1 MKKTNHLNSAK
12 RTLSVESK
20 ALTKLAANLDHKF
33 SNLCEVILRSKGK
46 IITLGV
52 GKSGHIAQ
60 KISATLSST
69 GSPSYFIHATE
80 ALHGDIGVI
89 SKNDSVL
96 ILSHSGESKEIID
109 LIPSLK
115 NIGCKIF
122 SFTGPTESTI
132 AKSTDINISTEVDK
146 EACPLDLAPTSS
158 TTAALALGDA
168 LAIALLESRK
178 FSPQDFA
185 KSHPGGKLGKKL
197 TLKVEDIMS
206 KGKDFPFVSPN
217 TLLSKALIEISNKG
231 LGMVAVVDKKKLKGV
246 FTDGDLRRTIGSKKD
261 IHKTKISL
269 VMSKNVKTIQQ
280 SSLASKA
287 IEIME
292 KNNIYVLIVLDS
304 KKIPVGVLRMHD
316 LMQSGLV

>member
-1 MKKTNHLNSAK
+1 MKKTNHINSAK
-12 RTLSVESK
+12 RTLDIESK
-20 ALTKLAANLDHKF
+20 ALTKLAANLDQKF

-217 TLLSKALIEISNKG
+217 TLLSKALVEISNKG

-287 IEIME
+287 IETME

-304 KKIPVGVLRMHD
+304 KKSPVGVLRMHD

>member
-1 MKKTNHLNSAK
+1 MKKTNHINSAK
-12 RTLSVESK
+12 RTLDIESK
-20 ALTKLAANLDHKF
+20 ALTKLAANLDQKF

-60 KISATLSST
+60 KISSTLSST

-96 ILSHSGESKEIID
+96 IFSHSGESKEIID

>member
-1 MKKTNHLNSAK
+1 MKKTNHINSAK
-12 RTLSVESK
+12 RTLGIESK
-20 ALTKLAANLDHKF
+20 ALIKLAANLDQKF

-178 FSPQDFA
+178 FSPQEFA

>member
-1 MKKTNHLNSAK
+1 MKKRHINSAK
-12 RTLSVESK
+12 RTLDVESK
-20 ALTKLAANLDHKF
+20 ALTKLAANLDQKF

>member
-1 MKKTNHLNSAK
+1 MKKTNHINSAK
-12 RTLSVESK
+12 RTLDVESK
-20 ALTKLAANLDHKF
+20 ALNKLAANLDQKF

-96 ILSHSGESKEIID
+96 ILSHSGESKEVID

-185 KSHPGGKLGKKL
+185 KSHPGGNLGKKL
-197 TLKVEDIMS
+197 TLRVEDIMS
-206 KGKDFPFVSPN
+206 KGKDFPFVSSN

-280 SSLASKA
+280 SSLASRA
-287 IEIME
+287 IETME

>member
-1 MKKTNHLNSAK
+1 MKKTNHINSAK
-12 RTLSVESK
+12 RTLDIESK
-20 ALTKLAANLDHKF
+20 ALAKLAANLDQKF
-33 SNLCEVILRSKGK
+33 SNLCEVILKSKGK

-217 TLLSKALIEISNKG
+217 TLLSKALVEISSKG
-231 LGMVAVVDKKKLKGV
+231 LGMVAVIEKKKLKGV

-280 SSLASKA
+280 SSLASIA

>member
-1 MKKTNHLNSAK
+1 MKKTNHINSAK
-12 RTLSVESK
+12 RTLDIESK
-20 ALTKLAANLDHKF
+20 ALAKLAANLDQKF
-33 SNLCEVILRSKGK
+33 SNLCEVILKSKGK

-89 SKNDSVL
+89 SKNDSAL

-197 TLKVEDIMS
+197 TLKVKDIMS

-217 TLLSKALIEISNKG
+217 TLLSKALVEISSKG

-292 KNNIYVLIVLDS
+292 KNNIYVLIVLNS

>member
-1 MKKTNHLNSAK
+1 MKKTHINSAK
-12 RTLSVESK
+12 RTLDVESK
-20 ALTKLAANLDHKF
+20 ALTKLAANLDQKF

-89 SKNDSVL
+89 SKNDSAL

-197 TLKVEDIMS
+197 TLKVKDIMS

-217 TLLSKALIEISNKG
+217 TLLSKALVEISNKG
-231 LGMVAVVDKKKLKGV
+231 LGMVAVIDKKKLKGV

-292 KNNIYVLIVLDS
+292 KNNIYVLIVLNS

>member
-1 MKKTNHLNSAK
+1 MKKTNHINSAK
-12 RTLSVESK
+12 RTLDIESK
-20 ALTKLAANLDHKF
+20 ALTKLAANLDQKF

-217 TLLSKALIEISNKG
+217 TLLSKALVEISNKG

-280 SSLASKA
+280 SSLASIA

>member
-1 MKKTNHLNSAK
+1 MKKTNHINSAK
-12 RTLSVESK
+12 RTLDIESK
-20 ALTKLAANLDHKF
+20 ALTKLAANLDQKF

-217 TLLSKALIEISNKG
+217 TLLSKALVEISNKG

-261 IHKTKISL
+261 IHKTKISS
-269 VMSKNVKTIQQ
+269 VMSENVKTIQQ
-280 SSLASKA
+280 SSLASRA
-287 IEIME
+287 IETME

>member
-1 MKKTNHLNSAK
+1 MKKTNHINSAK
-12 RTLSVESK
+12 RTLDIESK
-20 ALTKLAANLDHKF
+20 ALTKLAANLDQKF
-33 SNLCEVILRSKGK
+33 SNLCEVILKTKGK

-89 SKNDSVL
+89 SKKDSVL

-132 AKSTDINISTEVDK
+132 AKKTDINISTEVDK

-206 KGKDFPFVSPN
+206 KGKDFPFISPN
-217 TLLSKALIEISNKG
+217 TLLSKALVEISNKG
-231 LGMVAVVDKKKLKGV
+231 LGIVAVVDKKKLTGV

-287 IEIME
+287 IETME

>member
-1 MKKTNHLNSAK
+1 MKKRHINSAK
-12 RTLSVESK
+12 RTLEVESK
-20 ALTKLAANLDHKF
+20 ALTKLAANLDQKF

-217 TLLSKALIEISNKG
+217 TLLSKALVEISNKG

-280 SSLASKA
+280 SSLASIA

>member
-1 MKKTNHLNSAK
+1 MKKRHINSAK
-12 RTLSVESK
+12 RTLDVESK
-20 ALTKLAANLDHKF
+20 ALTKLAANLDQKF

-206 KGKDFPFVSPN
+206 KGKDFPIVSPN
-217 TLLSKALIEISNKG
+217 TFLSKALVEISNKG
-231 LGMVAVVDKKKLKGV
+231 LGMVAVIDKKKLKGV

-261 IHKTKISL
+261 IHKTKISS

-287 IEIME
+287 IETME

-304 KKIPVGVLRMHD
+304 KKTPVGVLRMHD

>member
-1 MKKTNHLNSAK
+1 MKNSNHVKSAL
-12 RTLSVESK
+12 RTLDIESR
-20 ALTKLAANLDHKF
+20 ALTKLAENLDNNF
-33 SNLCEVILRSKGK
+33 SRLCDAILGAKGK

-60 KISATLSST
+60 KVSATLSST

-89 SKNDSVL
+89 SKNDNVL
-96 ILSHSGESKEIID
+96 IFSHSGESKEIID

-132 AKSTDINISTEVDK
+132 AKSTDINISTGVDK

-168 LAIALLESRK
+168 LAIALLESRN

-185 KSHPGGKLGKKL
+185 KSHPGGILGKKL

-206 KGKDFPFVSPN
+206 EGKDFPFVNPN
-217 TLLSKALIEISNKG
+217 TLLSKAIVEISNKK
-231 LGMVAVVDKKKLKGV
+231 LGIVVVIDKKKLKGV

-261 IHKTKISL
+261 IHKTKISS
-269 VMSKNVKTIQQ
+269 VMSKNVKTIQK

-287 IEIME
+287 IEEME
-292 KNNIYVLIVLDS
+292 KNNIYMLVVIDS
-304 KKIPVGVLRMHD
+304 EEHPVGILRMHD
-316 LMQSGLV
+316 LMQSGLI

>member
-1 MKKTNHLNSAK
+1 MKKTNHINSAK
-12 RTLSVESK
+12 RTLDIESK
-20 ALTKLAANLDHKF
+20 ALTKLAANLDQKF

-280 SSLASKA
+280 SSLASIA

>member
-1 MKKTNHLNSAK
+1 MKKSSHIESAK
-12 RTLSVESK
+12 RTLKIESE
-20 ALTKLAANLDHKF
+20 ALANLGANLDKNF
-33 SNLCEVILRSKGK
+33 GQLCEEILICKGK

-69 GSPSYFIHATE
+69 GSPSYFVHATE
-80 ALHGDIGVI
+80 ALHGDMGVI
-89 SKNDSVL
+89 SKKDIVL

-115 NIGCKIF
+115 NIGCKVL

-132 AKSTDINISTEVDK
+132 SKNADINISTGVDK

-168 LAIALLESRK
+168 LAIALLEK
-178 FSPQDFA
+178 KEFSHSDFA

-197 TLKVEDIMS
+197 TLKVKDIMS
-206 KGKDFPFVSPN
+206 KGNKFPVVGPN
-217 TLLSKALIEISNKG
+217 TLLSEALVEISNKG
-231 LGMVAVVDKKKLKGV
+231 LGIVAIVEKKRLKGV
-246 FTDGDLRRTIGSKKD
+246 FTDGDLRRTIESKKD
-261 IHKTKISL
+261 IHKTKISS
-269 VMSKNVKTIQQ
+269 VMSRNVKTLKQ
-280 SSLASKA
+280 SSLAFEA
-287 IEIME
+287 LEIME
-292 KNNIYVLIVLDS
+292 KNNIYVLIILDS
-304 KKIPVGVLRMHD
+304 NKIPVGVLRMHD

>member
-1 MKKTNHLNSAK
+1 MKKTNHINSAK
-12 RTLSVESK
+12 RTLDIESK
-20 ALTKLAANLDHKF
+20 ALTKLAANLDQKF

-197 TLKVEDIMS
+197 TLKVKDIMS

-217 TLLSKALIEISNKG
+217 TLLSKALVEISNKG

-269 VMSKNVKTIQQ
+269 VMSENVKTIQQ
-280 SSLASKA
+280 SSLASRA
-287 IEIME
+287 IETME

>member
-1 MKKTNHLNSAK
+1 MKKTNHINSAK
-12 RTLSVESK
+12 RTLDIESK
-20 ALTKLAANLDHKF
+20 ALTKLAANLDQKF

-60 KISATLSST
+60 KVSATLSST

-89 SKNDSVL
+89 SKKDSVL

-132 AKSTDINISTEVDK
+132 AKKTDINISTEVDK

-206 KGKDFPFVSPN
+206 KGKDFPFISPN
-217 TLLSKALIEISNKG
+217 TLLSKALVEISNKG
-231 LGMVAVVDKKKLKGV
+231 LGIVAVVDKKKLTGV

-287 IEIME
+287 IETME

>member
-1 MKKTNHLNSAK
+1 MKKTNHINSAK
-12 RTLSVESK
+12 RTLDIESK
-20 ALTKLAANLDHKF
+20 ALTKLAANLDQKF

-96 ILSHSGESKEIID
+96 IFSHSGESKEIID

-206 KGKDFPFVSPN
+206 KGKDFPFISPN
-217 TLLSKALIEISNKG
+217 TLLSKALVEISNKG
-231 LGMVAVVDKKKLKGV
+231 LGIVAVVDKKKLTGV

-287 IEIME
+287 IETME

>member
-1 MKKTNHLNSAK
+1 M
-12 RTLSVESK
+12 
-20 ALTKLAANLDHKF
+20 
-33 SNLCEVILRSKGK
+33 ILRSKGK

-206 KGKDFPFVSPN
+206 KGKDFPFISPN
-217 TLLSKALIEISNKG
+217 TLLSKALVEISNKG
-231 LGMVAVVDKKKLKGV
+231 LGIVAVVDKKKLTGV

-287 IEIME
+287 IETME

>member
-1 MKKTNHLNSAK
+1 MKKTNHINSAK
-12 RTLSVESK
+12 RTLDIESK
-20 ALTKLAANLDHKF
+20 ALTKLAANLDQKF

-46 IITLGV
+46 VITLGV

-132 AKSTDINISTEVDK
+132 AKSTAINISTEVDK

-197 TLKVEDIMS
+197 TLKVKDIMS

-217 TLLSKALIEISNKG
+217 TLLSKALVEISNKG

-261 IHKTKISL
+261 IHITKISL

-287 IEIME
+287 IETME
-292 KNNIYVLIVLDS
+292 KNNIYVLIVLNS

>member
-1 MKKTNHLNSAK
+1 MKKRHINSAK
-12 RTLSVESK
+12 RTLEVESK
-20 ALTKLAANLDHKF
+20 ALTKLAANLDQKF

-217 TLLSKALIEISNKG
+217 TLLSKALVEISNKG

-280 SSLASKA
+280 SSLASRA
-287 IEIME
+287 IETME

-316 LMQSGLV
+316 LMQSSLV

>member
-1 MKKTNHLNSAK
+1 MKKTHINSAK
-12 RTLSVESK
+12 RTLDVESK
-20 ALTKLAANLDHKF
+20 ALTKLAANLDQKF

-89 SKNDSVL
+89 SKNDSAL

-197 TLKVEDIMS
+197 TLKVKDIMS

-217 TLLSKALIEISNKG
+217 TLLSKALVEISNKG
-231 LGMVAVVDKKKLKGV
+231 LGMVAVIDKKKLKGV
-246 FTDGDLRRTIGSKKD
+246 FTDGDLRRTMGSKKD

-292 KNNIYVLIVLDS
+292 KNNIYVLIVLNS

>member
-1 MKKTNHLNSAK
+1 MKKTNHINSAK
-12 RTLSVESK
+12 RTLDIESK
-20 ALTKLAANLDHKF
+20 ALAKLAANLDQKF

-217 TLLSKALIEISNKG
+217 TLLSKALVEISNKG

-287 IEIME
+287 IETME

>member
-1 MKKTNHLNSAK
+1 MKKRHINSAK
-12 RTLSVESK
+12 RTLDIESK
-20 ALTKLAANLDHKF
+20 ALTKLAANLDQKF

>member
-1 MKKTNHLNSAK
+1 MKKTNHINSAK
-12 RTLSVESK
+12 RTLDVESK
-20 ALTKLAANLDHKF
+20 ALTKLAANLDQKF
-33 SNLCEVILRSKGK
+33 SNLCEVILKSKGK

-217 TLLSKALIEISNKG
+217 TLLSKALVEISNKG
-231 LGMVAVVDKKKLKGV
+231 LGMVAVIDKKKLKGV

-287 IEIME
+287 IETME

-304 KKIPVGVLRMHD
+304 KKTPVGVLRMHD

>member
-1 MKKTNHLNSAK
+1 MKKTNHINSAK
-12 RTLSVESK
+12 RTLDVESK
-20 ALTKLAANLDHKF
+20 ALTKLAANLDQKF

-217 TLLSKALIEISNKG
+217 TLLSKALVEISNKG
-231 LGMVAVVDKKKLKGV
+231 LGIVAVVDKKKLKGV

>member
-1 MKKTNHLNSAK
+1 MKKTNHINSAK
-12 RTLSVESK
+12 RTLGIESK
-20 ALTKLAANLDHKF
+20 ALIKLAANLDQKF